1 MPPALPTEPEHLTD
15 AWLTEIL
22 CGGRSAGA
30 ASVVSHR
37 WETIAE
43 QGAASV
49 VGRVSLTYD
58 RETAGAP
65 VSVVMKFATPHAPI
79 RTIIHQL
86 GLYRSEV
93 EFYRQ
98 IGPDAGIPIPHCYHA
113 DIDTTSGYFV
123 LAIEDM
129 KDSRVG
135 DPFRPAVADVEQAID
150 RLAPFHAKWWN
161 SPRLREFDWL
171 PYPGDPVYEAR
182 SARVQ
187 QSFGAAAG
195 AVRQKLGPQFPDVL
209 SIACDRILSDW
220 RGFVQSRLAGPL
232 TLEHRDF
239 HAQQLFFPSERGG
252 RFAVFDW
259 QTVGVGP
266 GADDLAR
273 GIAGLPI
280 AERAANDERLIARY
294 HERLLASGVTGYP
307 LARCQRDFGL
317 GLTASLTINVV
328 AAATIDLSLFSKREA
343 ESGVGLMYGLFDRLA
358 AAFEAHGVI
367 DLLPGRQW
375 A

>member
-1 MPPALPTEPEHLTD
+1 MSPALPTEPAHLTD

-22 CGGRSAGA
+22 CGPSAGTT
-30 ASVVSHR
+30 SVIAHM
-37 WETIAE
+37 WEPIPE

-58 RETAGAP
+58 RETARAP
-65 VSVVMKFATPHAPI
+65 NSVVVKFATPHAPI
-79 RTIIHQL
+79 RSIVHQL

-113 DIDTTSGYFV
+113 DIDMTSGYFV

-135 DPFRPAVADVEQAID
+135 DPFRPAVTDVEHAID

-171 PYPGDPVYEAR
+171 PYPGQPAFEAR
-182 SARVQ
+182 SEGVRRSLA
-187 QSFGAAAG
+187 AAAG
-195 AVRQKLGPQFPDVL
+195 AVRQKLGPRFPEVL
-209 SIACDRILSDW
+209 SVACDRLLGNW
-220 RGFVQSRLAGPL
+220 QAYVQARLAGPL
-232 TLEHRDF
+232 TLTHRDF

-259 QTVGVGP
+259 QTVSVAP

-273 GIAGLPI
+273 GVAGLPT
-280 AERAANDERLIARY
+280 ADRTAHEQRLIARY
-294 HERLLASGVTGYP
+294 HDRLLASGVTDYP
-307 LARCQRDFGL
+307 LAQCQQDFRFGL
-317 GLTASLTINVV
+317 TTSLTINVV
-328 AAATIDLSLFSKREA
+328 AAAAIDLSVFAKREA
-343 ESGVGLMYGLFDRLA
+343 ESGVGIMYALFDRLA
-358 AAFEAHGVI
+358 AAFVANDVI
-367 DLLPGRQW
+367 DLLAVSGK
-375 A
+375 

>member
-1 MPPALPTEPEHLTD
+1 MWEP
-15 AWLTEIL
+15 IP
-22 CGGRSAGA
+22 
-30 ASVVSHR
+30 
-37 WETIAE
+37 E

-58 RETAGAP
+58 RETARAP
-65 VSVVMKFATPHAPI
+65 NSVVVKFATPHAPI
-79 RTIIHQL
+79 RSIVHQL

-113 DIDTTSGYFV
+113 DIDMTSGYFV

-135 DPFRPAVADVEQAID
+135 DPFRPAVTDVEHAID

-171 PYPGDPVYEAR
+171 PYPGQPAFEAR
-182 SARVQ
+182 SEGVRRSLA
-187 QSFGAAAG
+187 AAAG
-195 AVRQKLGPQFPDVL
+195 AVRQKLGPRFPEVL
-209 SIACDRILSDW
+209 SVACDRLLGNW
-220 RGFVQSRLAGPL
+220 QAYVQARLAGPL
-232 TLEHRDF
+232 TLTHRDF

-259 QTVGVGP
+259 QTVSVAP

-273 GIAGLPI
+273 GVAGLPT
-280 AERAANDERLIARY
+280 ADRTAHEQRLIARY
-294 HERLLASGVTGYP
+294 HDRLLASGVTDYP
-307 LARCQRDFGL
+307 LAQCQQDFRFGL
-317 GLTASLTINVV
+317 TTSLTINVV
-328 AAATIDLSLFSKREA
+328 AAAAIDLSVFAKREA
-343 ESGVGLMYGLFDRLA
+343 ESGVGIMYALFDRLA
-358 AAFEAHGVI
+358 AAFVANDVI
-367 DLLPGRQW
+367 DLLAVSGK
-375 A
+375 